1 MSTIKVVK
9 YNKKT
14 TDIKLTFEPID
25 ITVAKKTI
33 KEKDDL
39 LFEKYCEKY
48 AKLPSVL
55 PAVKRIIAIGD
66 IHGDYNVAVKCLKA
80 AKVMDD
86 SFNWIAQPP
95 ETVVVQVGDQID
107 RCRPYKY
114 RCEHPE
120 ATKNDEA
127 SDIKVMELFTELH
140 NKALKKGG
148 AVYSLLGNH
157 ELMNVLGNMNYV
169 SYKGLEQFKD
179 YKDPKNPDLKFS
191 SGKEARKHAFKVG
204 NEYGTF
210 LGCTRQ
216 SAIIIGSCLFAH
228 AGMIPE
234 FARDMDIL
242 SKNDF
247 HKVNHLVRKWLLGL
261 INEDYVDK
269 IVGSSR
275 DSFFWTRVL
284 GNIPTNVSNK
294 DPKCESYLKPVLK
307 LFNIGHMIVGHTPQF
322 HINHSGINGTCS
334 GTLWRVDNGASM
346 AFSEFDPLMKESNE
360 VSKERKVQVLEIL
373 DDREFNVLRI

>member
-1 MSTIKVVK
+1 MSVKIVKINKTSIGPAFEINSVSMIKK
-9 YNKKT
+9 SEK
-14 TDIKLTFEPID
+14 DID
-25 ITVAKKTI
+25 IF
-33 KEKDDL
+33 DR
-39 LFEKYCEKY
+39 YCEKY
-48 AKLPSVL
+48 QKLPSVL

-66 IHGDYNVAVKCLKA
+66 IHGDYDVAIKCFNA
-80 AKVMDD
+80 AKLINDD
-86 SFNWIAQPP
+86 LEWLAKPP

-114 RCEHPE
+114 KCEHPG
-120 ATKNDEA
+120 ATKNDEG
-127 SDIKVMELFTELH
+127 SDIKVMELFTDLH
-140 NKALKKGG
+140 VKASKKGG

-179 YKDPKNPDLKFS
+179 YKDPENPDLKFS
-191 SGKEARKHAFKVG
+191 SGKEARKFAFMPG
-204 NEYGTF
+204 NQYAKF

-216 SAIIIGSCLFAH
+216 SAIIIGSCMFAH

-247 HKVNHLVRKWLLGL
+247 HKINHLVRKWLLGL
-261 INEDYVDK
+261 INEEYIDK

-284 GNIPTNVSNK
+284 GNIPKNISNK
-294 DPKCESYLKPVLK
+294 DPKCEAYLKPVLN

-334 GTLWRVDNGASM
+334 DTLWRVDNGASM
-346 AFSEFDPLMKESNE
+346 AFSEFDPMMKDGDEPSA
-360 VSKERKVQVLEIL
+360 ERKVQVLEIL
-373 DDREFNVLRI
+373 NDNEFNVLRI

>member
-1 MSTIKVVK
+1 MSVRVVK
-9 YNKKT
+9 FNRT
-14 TDIKLTFEPID
+14 TTNIKLTFEPVD
-25 ITVAKKTI
+25 ISLKKRSI
-33 KEKDDL
+33 KDKDEA
-39 LFEKYCEKY
+39 LFDKHCEKY
-48 AKLPSVL
+48 EKLPSVL

-66 IHGDYNVAVKCLKA
+66 IHGDYEVAIKCFKA
-80 AKVMDD
+80 AELINDKLE
-86 SFNWIAQPP
+86 WIAQPP

-120 ATKNDEA
+120 ATKNDEG
-127 SDIKVMELFTELH
+127 SDIKIMELFTELH
-140 NKALKKGG
+140 SKAVKKGG

-179 YKDPKNPDLKFS
+179 YKDLENPEVKFS
-191 SGKEARKHAFKVG
+191 TGKEARTFAFMPG
-204 NEYGTF
+204 NQYAKF

-234 FARDMDIL
+234 FAKDMDIL
-242 SKNDF
+242 SKHDF
-247 HKVNHLVRKWLLGL
+247 HKINHLVRKWLLGL

-284 GNIPTNVSNK
+284 GNIPANISNK
-294 DPKCESYLKPVLK
+294 DPKCEAYLKPVLN

-322 HINHSGINGTCS
+322 HMNHSGINGTCNNK
-334 GTLWRVDNGASM
+334 LWRVDNGASM
-346 AFSEFDPLMKESNE
+346 AFSEFDPLMKKSNQT
-360 VSKERKVQVLEIL
+360 SKERKVQVLEIL
-373 DDREFNVLRI
+373 NDNEFNVLRI